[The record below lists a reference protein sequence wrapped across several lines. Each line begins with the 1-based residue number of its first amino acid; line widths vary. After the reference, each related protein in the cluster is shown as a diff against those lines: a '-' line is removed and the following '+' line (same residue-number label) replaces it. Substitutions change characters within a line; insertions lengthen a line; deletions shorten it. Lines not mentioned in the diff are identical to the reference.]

1 IAEEVQLPLDG
12 LTAEEIA
19 TVVTVFER
27 AVAAGCTVER
37 TVVPGV
43 EVTHTVLGAEP
54 PDAATLRTS
63 APQTADS
70 DAPGTPESRP
80 DEDTTPD
87 GQLRCPSV
95 PSASPGTRCCVH
107 PAIRSRGSPTPPA
120 GSPRT

>member
-1 IAEEVQLPLDG
+1 MSSYSTIVRVFGVDSVWRLGANGTSYEEEIRYQRIAEDVQQPRDG

-19 TVVTVFER
+19 TFVTVFER

-37 TVVPGV
+37 TVVTGV

-87 GQLRCPSV
+87 EE
-95 PSASPGTRCCVH
+95 
-107 PAIRSRGSPTPPA
+107 
-120 GSPRT
+120 PR

>member
-1 IAEEVQLPLDG
+1 MAVAPDDSFPRPASFGPGSVWADRSGHRSLVGRNQRG
-12 LTAEEIA
+12 VEIPIGHGEGEINPGELLKLA
-19 TVVTVFER
+19 R

-87 GQLRCPSV
+87 EE
-95 PSASPGTRCCVH
+95 
-107 PAIRSRGSPTPPA
+107 
-120 GSPRT
+120 PR